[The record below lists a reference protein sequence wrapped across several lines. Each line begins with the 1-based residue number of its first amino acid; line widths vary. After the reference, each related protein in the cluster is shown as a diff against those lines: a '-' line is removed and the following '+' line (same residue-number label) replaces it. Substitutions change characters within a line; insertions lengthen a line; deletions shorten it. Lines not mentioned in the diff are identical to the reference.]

1 MNKRALIKISLLCFS
16 MLAKNIEPCR
26 FFLVQVN
33 NFYHNLYFN
42 IHLFNCPCQHAEL
55 GVANYYFMLKNYSKI
70 VFQIQSWDDLSNI
83 MSYIDVEGSDDEVIV
98 VIESPDRQII
108 TDDIDVEAV
117 TDEEV
122 AIANSEAS

>member
-1 MNKRALIKISLLCFS
+1 
-16 MLAKNIEPCR
+16 MLAKNIESCR

-55 GVANYYFMLKNYSKI
+55 GVVHYYFMLKNYSKI

-117 TDEEV
+117 TDEEI

>member
-1 MNKRALIKISLLCFS
+1 M
-16 MLAKNIEPCR
+16 
-26 FFLVQVN
+26 
-33 NFYHNLYFN
+33 
-42 IHLFNCPCQHAEL
+42 FNCPCQHAEL
-55 GVANYYFMLKNYSKI
+55 GVVHYYFMLKNYSKI

-117 TDEEV
+117 TDEEI